1 MKRASDSI
9 EPCKRAMPDWG
20 PSTHYG
26 ATKYQRLMEMLVNAI
41 QPGHGF
47 TVCVVDHGPGVP
59 LAKGSTLYL
68 PYTSPKQNDLLPILT
83 SLGISGDEDNEAY
96 SMLKRGVTVQP
107 YDLDT
112 LVYYVLGGFAKYRAA
127 EEAYAR
133 AHAFCFN

>member
-1 MKRASDSI
+1 
-9 EPCKRAMPDWG
+9 MPDWV

-26 ATKYQRLMEMLVNAI
+26 AAKYQRLMEMLVNAI
-41 QPGHGF
+41 QPGRGL
-47 TVCVVDHGPGVP
+47 TVRVVDGPILP
-59 LAKGSTLYL
+59 AAKGATLYL
-68 PYTSPKQNDLLPILT
+68 PYTSPKQHDLLPIFT
-83 SLGISGDEDNEAY
+83 SLGIFGDEDNEAY

-133 AHAFCFN
+133 AHA